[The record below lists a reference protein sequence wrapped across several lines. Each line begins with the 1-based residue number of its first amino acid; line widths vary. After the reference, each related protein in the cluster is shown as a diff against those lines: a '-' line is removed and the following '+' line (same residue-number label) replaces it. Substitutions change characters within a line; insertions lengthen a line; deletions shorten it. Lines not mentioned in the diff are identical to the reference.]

1 MYFGTGRHF
10 LAPMLNIS
18 TDHLSETYIECIM
31 LKLKMRVDKLKINL
45 PKVIKKHDQSKNG
58 KILKIELVY
67 VLQ

>member
-1 MYFGTGRHF
+1 
-10 LAPMLNIS
+10 
-18 TDHLSETYIECIM
+18 M
-31 LKLKMRVDKLKINL
+31 LKLKLRVDKLKINL